1 MNEQTKT
8 LSYPYRDQRL
18 QRLTIEAKMVD
29 RDRTGYPCSWIVVE
43 FRLEREHYAVTFEWE
58 PLFRN
63 YYDQVTSDTLLE
75 ANLNLAKL
83 LVLNGGYRT
92 CSVVPYTAYKT
103 ILVRSADK
111 EDEKG
116 DFTYHIEGNEITWI
130 NPSIDDLPVMESRLA
145 RRVIL
150 HEMYHRTDI
159 TLNEMRMI
167 AHFPLEIIEREMNS
181 LNASNLVA
189 HDLVGG
195 VSHLTTTGREYYEE
209 HPWKG
214 SGIAFIIAAC
224 HADSPDEEDA
234 HQVILKCYR
243 ETLTDAGYTAIFQEN
258 EEPHKNIYA
267 DIWDYL
273 STCDFVVADITYDR
287 FNCYVE
293 VGYALA
299 KNRHIIGFAQEEY
312 FSKKKGE
319 AEGRGRTFQKI
330 PWDLFPIRFQD
341 YSKGNPAGLRK
352 LLEERVGVVKSR
364 RSGA

>member
-1 MNEQTKT
+1 VSEQQKKQEIE
-8 LSYPYRDQRL
+8 YRDQQLRN
-18 QRLTIEAKMVD
+18 LTINAEMVD
-29 RDRTGYPCSWIVVE
+29 RDNSGSPCAWVVVK
-43 FRLEREHYAVTFEWE
+43 FSLEREHYAVTFEWE

-63 YYDQVTSDTLLE
+63 YYDQVKGDTFLE

-92 CSVVPYTAYKT
+92 CSVVPYGTYKT

-111 EDEKG
+111 QGEKG
-116 DFTYHIEGNEITWI
+116 DFAYRVEGKEIAWI

-150 HEMYHRTDI
+150 HEMYHRSAI
-159 TLNEMRMI
+159 SMEAMYKA
-167 AHFPLEIIEREMNS
+167 AHFPRDMIERELNS
-181 LNASNLVA
+181 LNASDLVE
-189 HDLVGG
+189 HDLIQQ
-195 VSHLTTTGREYYEE
+195 VSFLTTKGREYYEE

-234 HQVILKCYR
+234 HQAILKCYR

-312 FSKKKGE
+312 FSKKKRE
-319 AEGRGRTFQKI
+319 AEGTGKTFQKI

-341 YSKGNPAGLRK
+341 YSKGSPAGLRK
-352 LLEERVGVVKSR
+352 LLEERIGVVKSR